1 MYSFKKVIAFVSIYL
16 SFTQYILVCM
26 YLASKTSLAWV
37 LHVTFYCRVLFK
49 GFYNMDFNNNKKKQS
64 HEHNYE
70 FIIQYIGVYT
80 QVILTCPNI
89 RQDVVAYIEI
99 LEIFGSNQHFLG
111 NYWHVVVG

>member
-1 MYSFKKVIAFVSIYL
+1 MKSKIRIPCDALGKKTTHCTQSSGLKLKQQEILSLMTSRGKKIKIASIL
-16 SFTQYILVCM
+16 T
-26 YLASKTSLAWV
+26 T
-37 LHVTFYCRVLFK
+37 TT
-49 GFYNMDFNNNKKKQS
+49 KKKQS

-70 FIIQYIGVYT
+70 YIQYIGVYT

>member
-1 MYSFKKVIAFVSIYL
+1 MSLSTVECCLRVSTIW
-16 SFTQYILVCM
+16 IL
-26 YLASKTSLAWV
+26 T
-37 LHVTFYCRVLFK
+37 TTT
-49 GFYNMDFNNNKKKQS
+49 KKQS
-64 HEHNYE
+64 HEYNYE
-70 FIIQYIGVYT
+70 FIQYIGVYT